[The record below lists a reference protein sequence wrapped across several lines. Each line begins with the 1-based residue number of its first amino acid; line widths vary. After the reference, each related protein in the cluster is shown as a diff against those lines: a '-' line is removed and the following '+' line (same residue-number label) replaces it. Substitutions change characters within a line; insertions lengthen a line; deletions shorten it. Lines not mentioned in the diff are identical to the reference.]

1 MNTVRIYNP
10 VKQGR
15 DQDPDGVFTRA
26 WVPELGDVPA
36 RFLQEP
42 WLWDGAARLRYPPPV
57 VDVAAAARE
66 ARDAV
71 WGVRRGEA
79 FRAEAG
85 RIVKKHASRKDPR
98 FVNDRERPS
107 RGDRRQMSF
116 DL

>member
-1 MNTVRIYNP
+1 

-15 DQDPDGVFTRA
+15 DQDPAGVFTRR
-26 WVPELGDVPA
+26 WVPELAAVPD

-42 WLWDGAARLRYPPPV
+42 WLWEDAGRLRYPPPV
-57 VDVAAAARE
+57 VDVAEAARV
-66 ARDAV
+66 AREAV

-85 RIVKKHASRKDPR
+85 RIVEKHASRKDPR
-98 FVNDRERPS
+98 FVNDRETRAK
-107 RGDRRQMSF
+107 GDTRQMSL